1 MTKHFKT
8 TFTNVW
14 NGKQEEIITKVTD
27 RQEERNLHKKAYA
40 QEKAVREFDK
50 THIRFSEN
58 ESTGGYTI
66 HWKFETVE
74 L

>member
-1 MTKHFKT
+1 MTRHFRT
-8 TFTNVW
+8 TFTNVH

-27 RQEERNLHKKAYA
+27 RQEERNAHKKAYA
-40 QEKAVREFDK
+40 QEKAVRKFDE

-58 ESTGGYTI
+58 EENGRCVI